1 MFVVFLSI
9 SRTCDVTSATFNGFA
24 PTLLKFQ
31 QVSEYHRLF
40 CRPND
45 KNNKYTH
52 KKGCRLIKTNEAE
65 DKKVD
70 IWSGAVRIT
79 SDMNPAFPR
88 SRGEVQHKGS
98 RQRKQAVATICYRY
112 ISRSLALPRGHYA
125 PATSNVISSYAINP
139 LTTNESI
146 QITPSHPV
154 SKPSG
159 QIRNK
164 KQDIK
169 IHSTNRCYFLYIR
182 RHVVTLPRDA
192 SGLQPGDDSA
202 KLTCNGERQ
211 KEN

>member
-1 MFVVFLSI
+1 MINNILFAYLILTIHMLPSDGVIFSVWTPLRCKICLKMFVVFLSI

-112 ISRSLALPRGHYA
+112 ISRSRCLTPRTLCSCDKQRYLFVC
-125 PATSNVISSYAINP
+125 N
-139 LTTNESI
+139 
-146 QITPSHPV
+146 
-154 SKPSG
+154 KPTY
-159 QIRNK
+159 
-164 KQDIK
+164 
-169 IHSTNRCYFLYIR
+169 H
-182 RHVVTLPRDA
+182 
-192 SGLQPGDDSA
+192 
-202 KLTCNGERQ
+202 
-211 KEN
+211 